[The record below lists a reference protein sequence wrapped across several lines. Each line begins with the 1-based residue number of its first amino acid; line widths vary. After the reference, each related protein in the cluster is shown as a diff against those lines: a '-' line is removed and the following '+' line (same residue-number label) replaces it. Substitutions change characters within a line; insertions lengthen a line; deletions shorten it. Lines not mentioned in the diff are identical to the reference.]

1 MSLKGLHGKV
11 AIVTGASRGIGL
23 GIAER
28 LVAEGCKVVITA
40 RKPEALAEAV
50 EALGGHD
57 HARGIPGNAG
67 DAEHRADVVAAAI
80 EAFGSVD
87 LLVNNTGI
95 NPAFGPLM
103 ELDLDAARKIMD
115 VNVVAALGF
124 TQEAFKGWMQE
135 HGGSV
140 VNISSLS
147 GVRPAPY
154 ISMYGA
160 SKAAMISLTETLA
173 EELGPRIRVNAVAP
187 AVVKTKFAEA
197 LYVGREEEAAAG
209 YPLKRLGEPEDI
221 GSLVAFLLSEESS
234 WITGQ
239 TVVADGGV
247 SMTGGV

>member
-40 RKPEALAEAV
+40 RRPEALAEAV

-57 HARGIPGNAG
+57 HALGIPGNAG

-115 VNVVAALGF
+115 VNAEGIDLYN
-124 TQEAFKGWMQE
+124 TMLNTM
-135 HGGSV
+135 GS
-140 VNISSLS
+140 
-147 GVRPAPY
+147 
-154 ISMYGA
+154 
-160 SKAAMISLTETLA
+160 TER
-173 EELGPRIRVNAVAP
+173 LGPAKREHTKIDRIRA
-187 AVVKTKFAEA
+187 
-197 LYVGREEEAAAG
+197 
-209 YPLKRLGEPEDI
+209 
-221 GSLVAFLLSEESS
+221 
-234 WITGQ
+234 
-239 TVVADGGV
+239 
-247 SMTGGV
+247 